1 MKIIGENKD
10 KEDNMAVIS
19 SAKVKTFPEQWSG
32 EIISGKHRF
41 ITDKPE
47 SIGGQDKGPAPY
59 DFICSGLISCTM
71 ITLRMY
77 AKHKEFDLGEFTV
90 EAFFNANKEGKE
102 WIERRLSFVE
112 PLSDE
117 MHQKVL
123 DICQKTPVT
132 KTLLRSLEINTS
144 II

>member
-1 MKIIGENKD
+1 MAIIAN
-10 KEDNMAVIS
+10 
-19 SAKVKTFPEQWSG
+19 AKVKTYPEPWSG
-32 EIISGKHRF
+32 EVVSGKHQL

-47 SIGGQDKGPAPY
+47 SFGGQDKGLAPY

-77 AKHKEFDLGEFTV
+77 AQHKGLDLGEFTV
-90 EAFFNANKEGKE
+90 EADFKANKEGKE
-102 WIERRLSFVE
+102 WVERRLSFAT
-112 PLSDE
+112 PLSE
-117 MHQKVL
+117 ELHQKVL

-132 KTLLRSLEINTS
+132 KTLLRSVVINTT

>member
-1 MKIIGENKD
+1 MAIITN
-10 KEDNMAVIS
+10 
-19 SAKVKTFPEQWSG
+19 AKVKTYPEQWSG
-32 EIISGKHRF
+32 EVVSGNHQL

-47 SIGGQDKGPAPY
+47 SFGGQDKGLAPY

-77 AKHKEFDLGEFTV
+77 AQHKGLDLGEFTV
-90 EAFFNANKEGKE
+90 EADFNANKEGKE
-102 WIERRLSFVE
+102 WVERRLSFAT
-112 PLSDE
+112 PLSE
-117 MHQKVL
+117 ELHQKVL

-132 KTLLRSLEINTS
+132 KTLLRSVEINTT